1 MRFASL
7 IAVAAIL
14 SLVAIPAMA
23 DMTDYQKGVNAGL
36 MNGLR
41 IGYLLGGAPYDT
53 NAAQQYSSMV
63 DPFNSWLQATFGAN
77 QTEINL
83 FWMKPLS
90 GQATAKGYQP
100 YPIGNSKIVHSVDG
114 SWNQSTTT
122 RYNPDLKNKIYGY
135 DPDTY
140 YTMVGWGGSG
150 LPDAQKVNGKYVQP
164 TDSSGNSIDPSLQ
177 PP

>member
-1 MRFASL
+1 MKFASL

-14 SLVAIPAMA
+14 SLVAVPALA

-41 IGYLLGGAPYDT
+41 IGYLLGGAPYST
-53 NAAQQYSSMV
+53 NAAQQYSGMV
-63 DPFNSWLQATFGAN
+63 NPFNSWLQGTFGSN

-90 GQATAKGYQP
+90 GQAMAGGYQA
-100 YPIGNSKIVHSVDG
+100 YPTNNLTKPVHSIDG
-114 SWNQSTTT
+114 SWNQSTVA
-122 RYNPDLKNKIYGY
+122 YHADQKGQINGY

-140 YTMVGWGGSG
+140 YTMVGWNNA
-150 LPDAQKVNGKYVQP
+150 PAAPTYTDAYGKTRYAE
-164 TDSSGNSIDPSLQ
+164 GSLQ
-177 PP
+177 AP

>member
-1 MRFASL
+1 MKFASL

-23 DMTDYQKGVNAGL
+23 DMTDYQKGVNDGL
-36 MNGLR
+36 ANGLR

-53 NAAQQYSSMV
+53 NAAQKYSSMV
-63 DPFNSWLQATFGAN
+63 NPFNSWLQGTFGAN

-90 GQATAKGYQP
+90 GQTMVKGYQG
-100 YPIGNSKIVHSVDG
+100 YPVVNSTKPTHSIDG
-114 SWNQSTTT
+114 SWNQSTTAK
-122 RYNPDLKNKIYGY
+122 YNPDVKNKIYGY

-140 YTMVGWGGSG
+140 YTMVGWSGSG
-150 LPDAQKVNGKYVQP
+150 LPDAQK
-164 TDSSGNSIDPSLQ
+164 DSSGRYISPADPSLQ

>member
-1 MRFASL
+1 MKFASL

-41 IGYLLGGAPYDT
+41 IGYLLGGAPYST

-63 DPFNSWLQATFGAN
+63 NPFNSWLQATFGAN

-90 GQATAKGYQP
+90 GPTMVGGYQA
-100 YPIGNSKIVHSVDG
+100 YPTVNSTKPVHSIDG
-114 SWNQSTTT
+114 SWNQSTTA
-122 RYNPDLKNKIYGY
+122 YHPDQKGKIYGY

-140 YTMVGWGGSG
+140 YTMVGWSNA
-150 LPDAQKVNGKYVQP
+150 PAAPK
-164 TDSSGNSIDPSLQ
+164 DSSGNYINPSLQ
-177 PP
+177 AP

>member
-1 MRFASL
+1 MKFASL

-53 NAAQQYSSMV
+53 NAAQQYSGMV
-63 DPFNSWLQATFGAN
+63 NPFNSWLQGTFGAN

-90 GQATAKGYQP
+90 GQAIVGGYQAYSTSNLTKP
-100 YPIGNSKIVHSVDG
+100 VHSIDG
-114 SWNQSTTT
+114 SWNQTTT
-122 RYNPDLKNKIYGY
+122 AYHADTKGKIYGY

-140 YTMVGWGGSG
+140 YTMVGWNNAPTSPAAASGG
-150 LPDAQKVNGKYVQP
+150 
-164 TDSSGNSIDPSLQ
+164 SLQ

>member
-1 MRFASL
+1 MKFASL

-23 DMTDYQKGVNAGL
+23 EMTDYQKGVNDGL
-36 MNGLR
+36 ANGLR

-53 NAAQQYSSMV
+53 NAAQKYSSMV
-63 DPFNSWLQATFGAN
+63 NPFNSWLQGTFGAN

-90 GQATAKGYQP
+90 GQAMVGGYQA
-100 YPIGNSKIVHSVDG
+100 YPSNLTKPVHSIDG
-114 SWNQSTTT
+114 SWNQSTTA
-122 RYNPDLKNKIYGY
+122 YHPDQKGKIYGY

-140 YTMVGWGGSG
+140 YTMVGWSNAPASPAAANGG
-150 LPDAQKVNGKYVQP
+150 
-164 TDSSGNSIDPSLQ
+164 SLQ

>member
-1 MRFASL
+1 MKFASL

-23 DMTDYQKGVNAGL
+23 EMTDYQKGVNDGL
-36 MNGLR
+36 ANGLR

-53 NAAQQYSSMV
+53 NANQQYNGMV
-63 DPFNSWLQATFGAN
+63 NPFNSWLQAVFGAN

-83 FWMKPLS
+83 FWMKTLS
-90 GQATAKGYQP
+90 GQTMVGGYQA
-100 YPIGNSKIVHSVDG
+100 YPVVNSTKPVHSIDG
-114 SWNQSTTT
+114 SWNQSTAV
-122 RYNPDLKNKIYGY
+122 YHADEKGKIYGY

-140 YTMVGWGGSG
+140 YTMVGWNNAPATPGAANGG
-150 LPDAQKVNGKYVQP
+150 
-164 TDSSGNSIDPSLQ
+164 SLQ

>member
-1 MRFASL
+1 MKFASL

-23 DMTDYQKGVNAGL
+23 VMSDYQKGVNDGL
-36 MNGLR
+36 ANGLR

-53 NAAQQYSSMV
+53 NAAQKYSNMV
-63 DPFNSWLQATFGAN
+63 NPFNSWLQAVFGAN

-90 GQATAKGYQP
+90 GQAMTGGYQA
-100 YPIGNSKIVHSVDG
+100 YPVVNSTRPVHSIDG
-114 SWNQSTTT
+114 SWNQSTVA
-122 RYNPDLKNKIYGY
+122 YHADQKGQIYGY

-140 YTMVGWGGSG
+140 YTMVGWNNAPTTPTAANGG
-150 LPDAQKVNGKYVQP
+150 
-164 TDSSGNSIDPSLQ
+164 SLQ

>member
-1 MRFASL
+1 MKFASL

-53 NAAQQYSSMV
+53 NAAQKYSSMV
-63 DPFNSWLQATFGAN
+63 NSFNSWLQGTFGAN

-90 GQATAKGYQP
+90 TDVNPNVVPYSTSTYNKPVHAIDASFNQTNRTVMGPQGQT
-100 YPIGNSKIVHSVDG
+100 
-114 SWNQSTTT
+114 
-122 RYNPDLKNKIYGY
+122 IYGEPIDHY
-135 DPDTY
+135 CTDNPGSPACDLTNTPY
-140 YTMVGWGGSG
+140 GSG
-150 LPDAQKVNGKYVQP
+150 QQP
-164 TDSSGNSIDPSLQ
+164 LGSV
-177 PP
+177 